1 VAIAEAVDEYNNMEP
16 KPLSEQS
23 TKSSG
28 RPQRK
33 DRKDVS
39 QVSILRTA
47 LKLSRKT
54 PLQDLSIV
62 TVAKSMGVT
71 PALIHYYIGGRDN
84 LTSGV
89 MNLFYRELL
98 KKWPEAQGDW
108 QADLR
113 TGAKAIYDQFVLYGG
128 VAAYVVSNS
137 RFRIFQL
144 NDGEG
149 PDFGV
154 NLLERFTGL
163 VRSAGLSGERTGVY
177 AHLML
182 EFIINTAHGT
192 ARHVFPAEHRQFLE
206 DKTASLDTDA
216 FPNIFFARR
225 APLSLSGDI
234 AFEEGTSLY
243 LLGIRSELEG
253 HSR

>member
-1 VAIAEAVDEYNNMEP
+1 M
-16 KPLSEQS
+16 SEK
-23 TKSSG
+23 TIRSSG
-28 RPQRK
+28 RPHRK

-39 QVSILRTA
+39 QASILKNA

-62 TVAKSMGVT
+62 TVAKVLGVT
-71 PALIHYYIGGRDN
+71 PALIHYYIGGRDS

-89 MNLFYRELL
+89 MNLFYRDLL
-98 KKWPEAQGDW
+98 KKWPESSLDW
-108 QADLR
+108 QADLKS
-113 TGAKAIYDQFVLYGG
+113 ASKVIYDHFVYYAG

-144 NDGEG
+144 DDGESH
-149 PDFGV
+149 DFGV
-154 NLLERFTGL
+154 DLLERFTGS
-163 VRSAGLSGERTGVY
+163 VRAAGLSGERTGVY

-192 ARHVFPAEHRQFLE
+192 ARHIFPAEHKQFLE
-206 DKTASLDTDA
+206 GKTAALDDGV
-216 FPNIFFARR
+216 FPNIFFARH

-234 AFEEGTSLY
+234 AFEEGCNLY
-243 LLGIRSELEG
+243 LLGISNEVARS
-253 HSR
+253 R